1 MVHHDRLMLC
11 DDRYIPFGM
20 RKMRHE
26 FLNLEETMLYD
37 EEEFDPQDPLN
48 RGLLGILP
56 NLFRQE
62 VPPVA
67 STSSQMPEQIPKT
80 DTSVPK
86 VSTPISVSSMDR
98 DDIDASRVPIPDDI
112 NSTLI
117 SSDMGEK
124 HAQLPPDVGTISD
137 TSDVES
143 TPDEPVPHV
152 TRRGRVVKKQ
162 PKFRDYILDS

>member
-1 MVHHDRLMLC
+1 M
-11 DDRYIPFGM
+11 P
-20 RKMRHE
+20 
-26 FLNLEETMLYD
+26 YD

-56 NLFRQE
+56 NLFQQE

-67 STSSQMPEQIPKT
+67 STSSQIPEQIPT
-80 DTSVPK
+80 ADTPVPT
-86 VSTPISVSSMDR
+86 VSTPVSVSSMNS
-98 DDIDASRVPIPDDI
+98 DDIDASRVPISDDI

-143 TPDEPVPHV
+143 TTVEPV
-152 TRRGRVVKKQ
+152 TQRDRVVKKH